1 MPRGGYPGHHD
12 TLPRAGTVA
21 TLTRS
26 GAGKGA
32 QMPENAEAQAAEQA
46 APQEPQ
52 QPPEAA
58 QEAPKAEQPR
68 TYTKEQ
74 LEAAIKA
81 RVDRQNGRHAEELAA
96 LQAQLAEAEGRAK
109 AASEEAESMRAAK
122 ARADAVAEAAKA
134 HGVDAE
140 LLAMMAGDEPERIE
154 ANAEALA
161 AKMRAVPAYPVTSD
175 SAVLSAPAP
184 SRESIA
190 GIADPNERLAAI
202 ASNLHLY
209 K

>member
-1 MPRGGYPGHHD
+1 
-12 TLPRAGTVA
+12 
-21 TLTRS
+21 
-26 GAGKGA
+26 
-32 QMPENAEAQAAEQA
+32 MPENEQAAEAAEQQDSQAPERPAAEPQGETRGRTFGQDEVDAIVKRRIDKQA
-46 APQEPQ
+46 A
-52 QPPEAA
+52 
-58 QEAPKAEQPR
+58 
-68 TYTKEQ
+68 
-74 LEAAIKA
+74 
-81 RVDRQNGRHAEELAA
+81 RHAEEIEGLRS
-96 LQAQLAEAEGRAK
+96 QLAEAEERAK
-109 AASEEAESMRAAK
+109 AASTEAESMRAAK

-140 LLAMMAGDEPERIE
+140 LLAMMAGDTAEAIG

-175 SAVLSAPAP
+175 SAVLAAPAP

-190 GIADPNERLAAI
+190 GIADPGERLAAI

>member
-1 MPRGGYPGHHD
+1 
-12 TLPRAGTVA
+12 
-21 TLTRS
+21 
-26 GAGKGA
+26 
-32 QMPENAEAQAAEQA
+32 MPENAEAQAAEQA
-46 APQEPQ
+46 APQDTQ
-52 QPPEAA
+52 QAPEAA
-58 QEAPKAEQPR
+58 VVEERRAELPR

-81 RVDRQNGRHAEELAA
+81 RVDRQNGKHAEELAA

-134 HGVDAE
+134 HGVDAD
-140 LLAMMAGDEPERIE
+140 LLAMMAGDTPERIE

-175 SAVLSAPAP
+175 SAVLTAPAP

-190 GIADPNERLAAI
+190 GIADPGERLAAI